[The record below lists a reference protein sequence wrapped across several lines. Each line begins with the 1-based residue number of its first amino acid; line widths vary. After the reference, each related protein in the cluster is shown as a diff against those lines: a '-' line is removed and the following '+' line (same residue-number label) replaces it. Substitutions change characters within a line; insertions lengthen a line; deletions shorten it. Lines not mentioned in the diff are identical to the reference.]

1 MHSIGQRL
9 NIDHS
14 SQIFRDALDVADAER
29 SAFLEAACAG
39 DNTLRARV
47 ERLLTIAFAD
57 SPEWVRPEWTQQ
69 TDVPCYQNE
78 GRQNASRQ
86 NEGQRVGA
94 FRLVRPIGSGGMGAV
109 WLAER
114 VDGFKQQVAIK
125 WLHAGLSRSA
135 RTRFAR
141 ERETLAKLE
150 HSGIARI
157 VDGGS
162 DVDADWYAMEYVNGV
177 ALDQYVQTHNLN
189 LSARLKLL
197 MQLCDAVQYAHQ
209 NLIVHRDLKP
219 ANVLVTRDGTPKLL
233 DFGIA
238 KSLQDHAD
246 LTASAAPMTFAY
258 AAPEQIK
265 NERITTATDVYA
277 LGVMLYELL
286 TGQRPHKVKAGAGEG
301 ALSLLQA
308 ITDKDATA
316 PSSTLI
322 GQTATGSSIKA
333 SALKGDL
340 DTIVLKALSRDPDRR
355 YASAQALAD
364 DLKRFLTNDPISARP
379 DSLHY
384 RMAKM
389 LRRNRVAASGVVFAV
404 AALLLGGTLA
414 LQQARRAN
422 AEAAL
427 SQRALANALL
437 QATQADALVTHL
449 SSVLTRAQASGA
461 TVATQQLMDWASDAK
476 LSGAYADPK
485 LNLALQLAISD
496 FLLVK
501 NDYVRC
507 LQVLDALTPELARAS
522 APEKLL
528 ALNNRT
534 RALTKLGKLDAAQAA
549 LDSALALDLPVSTQ
563 LAQLRVNQSELL
575 RAQGK
580 TSESVIAARAAATI
594 AARVR
599 DGSPLAI
606 GALTSS
612 AATLMLQADA
622 LDDAVALSVNAVKI
636 WRDGKILDT
645 PTLASAQIVTA
656 NALFLRGHILDAL
669 AQYRAIEAGASAS
682 ETTIAHAARASGF
695 AKALVFAGN
704 VEEARRRIRQAQAD
718 MCQANGASSMDCIQM
733 TLSAA
738 DTLQL
743 AGALDEADG
752 LLAQASA
759 VLKAKAIAPL
769 TAALNRFQLRGAM
782 LRVPSAA
789 NTAAFVNAALPK
801 PENSARRSAVR
812 ALLSCAQVLYL
823 RGSSDAALSA
833 QTLARAALALDLP
846 VENGGMEQSLL
857 GIWRARLDGQY
868 ADAALW
874 QNLAQAIGPKHPWV
888 QRKIL

>member
-1 MHSIGQRL
+1 M
-9 NIDHS
+9 NIDRS

-29 SAFLEAACAG
+29 SAFLDTACKG
-39 DNTLRARV
+39 DSALRADV
-47 ERLLTIAFAD
+47 ERLLALAFAD
-57 SPEWVRPEWTQQ
+57 TPALLRPEFSDL
-69 TDVPCYQNE
+69 TDVA
-78 GRQNASRQ
+78 NASSSAQ
-86 NEGQRVGA
+86 NPGQQVGA
-94 FRLVRPIGSGGMGAV
+94 FRLIRPIGSGGMGAV

-114 VDGFKQQVAIK
+114 VEGFTQQVAIK

-135 RTRFAR
+135 RARFAR

-150 HSGIARI
+150 HAGIARI

-162 DVDADWYAMEYVNGV
+162 DLNADWYAMEYVDGL
-177 ALDQYVQTHNLN
+177 ALDQYVKAHNLD
-189 LSARLKLL
+189 LPARLKLVI
-197 MQLCDAVQYAHQ
+197 QLCDAVQYAHQ

-219 ANVLVTRDGTPKLL
+219 ANVLVTNDGTPKLL

-238 KSLQDHAD
+238 KSLQEHSD

-286 TGQRPHKVKAGAGEG
+286 TGQRPHKVKAGSGDG
-301 ALSLLQA
+301 SLSLLQA
-308 ITDKDATA
+308 ITDTDATA
-316 PSSTLI
+316 PSSMLT

-333 SALKGDL
+333 SSLKGDL
-340 DTIVLKALSRDPDRR
+340 DTIVLKALSREPLRR
-355 YASAQALAD
+355 YSSAQALAD
-364 DLKRFLTNDPISARP
+364 DLKRFLSNETISARP
-379 DSLHY
+379 DSLRY
-384 RMAKM
+384 RMTKL
-389 LRRNRVAASGVVFAV
+389 LRRNRAAAAGVVFAI
-404 AALLLGGTLA
+404 AALLLGGALA

-437 QATQADALVTHL
+437 QATQADALSTHL

-476 LSGAYADPK
+476 LSGVYADPK

-534 RALTKLGKLDAAQAA
+534 RALTKLGKLGDAQAA
-549 LDSALALDLPVSTQ
+549 LDSALALDLPDSTQ
-563 LAQLRVNQSELL
+563 LAQLRLNQGELL
-575 RAQGK
+575 RAQGM
-580 TSESVIAARAAATI
+580 SRESVIAARAAATI
-594 AARVR
+594 AARVQ

-612 AATLMLQADA
+612 AATLMLQAGA
-622 LDDAVALSVNAVKI
+622 LDDAVKLSLSAVKI
-636 WRDGKILDT
+636 WRDGKIVDT
-645 PTLASAQIVTA
+645 PTLASAQTVAA
-656 NALFLRGHILDAL
+656 NALFLRGYILDAL

-682 ETTIAHAARASGF
+682 ESTIAHAARASGF
-695 AKALVFAGN
+695 AQALVFAN
-704 VEEARRRIRQAQAD
+704 NANEAVTRIRAAQAA
-718 MCQANGASSMDCIQM
+718 MCQANGADSMDCILM
-733 TLSAA
+733 TISAA

-743 AGALDEADG
+743 AGALDDADG
-752 LLAQASA
+752 LLAQAS
-759 VLKAKAIAPL
+759 VELKAKPIAPL
-769 TAALNRFQLRGAM
+769 LKALNRYQLRGAL

-789 NTAAFVNAALPK
+789 NTAAFVNALVLPK
-801 PENSARRSAVR
+801 PEGGSRRGVVR

-823 RGSSDAALSA
+823 RGSSTAPREASLSA
-833 QTLARAALALDLP
+833 KTLASAALALGLP
-846 VENGGMEQSLL
+846 DEKGGMEQSLMS
-857 GIWRARLDGQY
+857 IWRARLEGTR

-874 QNLAQAIGPKHPWV
+874 QNLAQAIGPQIYRPICKMGV
-888 QRKIL
+888 

>member
-1 MHSIGQRL
+1 M
-9 NIDHS
+9 NIDNS

-29 SAFLEAACAG
+29 SAFVEAACAG
-39 DNTLRARV
+39 DSALRARV
-47 ERLLTIAFAD
+47 ERLLTMAFAD
-57 SPEWVRPEWTQQ
+57 SPEWVRPKWTQL
-69 TDVPCYQNE
+69 TDGPCYPNE
-78 GRQNASRQ
+78 GRQNLGHQ
-86 NEGQRVGA
+86 NADQRVGA
-94 FRLVRPIGSGGMGAV
+94 FRLVRPIGSGGMGTV

-157 VDGGS
+157 VDGGT
-162 DVDADWYAMEYVNGV
+162 DVDADWYAMEYVDGV

-189 LSARLKLL
+189 LPARLKLL

-219 ANVLVTRDGTPKLL
+219 ANVLVTLDGAPKLL

-238 KSLQDHAD
+238 KSLQEHSD

-286 TGQRPHKVKAGAGEG
+286 TGQRPHKVKAGVGDG

-308 ITDKDATA
+308 ITDNDATA
-316 PSSTLI
+316 PSSTLT
-322 GQTATGSSIKA
+322 GQNAGSSIKA

-340 DTIVLKALSRDPDRR
+340 DTIVLKALSRDPARR

-364 DLKRFLTNDPISARP
+364 DLKRFLANDPISARP

-389 LRRNRVAASGVVFAV
+389 LRRNRVAAAGVVFAI

-476 LSGAYADPK
+476 LSGVYTDPK

-507 LQVLDALTPELARAS
+507 VQVLDALTPELPHAS

-549 LDSALALDLPVSTQ
+549 LDAALALDLPDSTQ
-563 LAQLRVNQSELL
+563 LAQLRLNQSELL

-580 TSESVIAARAAATI
+580 TRESVIAARAAAAI

-622 LDDAVALSVNAVKI
+622 LDDAVALSVSAVKI
-636 WRDGKILDT
+636 WRDGKIVDT
-645 PTLASAQIVTA
+645 PTLSSAQTVTA

-669 AQYRAIEAGASAS
+669 VQYRAIEAGASAS

-704 VEEARRRIRQAQAD
+704 VEEARRRIRQAQTA

-743 AGALDEADG
+743 AGALDDADG

-769 TAALNRFQLRGAM
+769 TAALNRYQLRGAM
-782 LRVPSAA
+782 LRAPSAV
-789 NTAAFVNAALPK
+789 NTAAFINALVLPK
-801 PENSARRSAVR
+801 PESSARRSAVR
-812 ALLSCAQVLYL
+812 ALLTGAQMLYL
-823 RGSSDAALSA
+823 RGSAAPRDAALSA
-833 QTLARAALALDLP
+833 QTLASAALALGLP
-846 VENGGMEQSLL
+846 VEDGGMEQSLL
-857 GIWRARLDGQY
+857 GIWRARLDGKR

-888 QRKIL
+888 QQKIP